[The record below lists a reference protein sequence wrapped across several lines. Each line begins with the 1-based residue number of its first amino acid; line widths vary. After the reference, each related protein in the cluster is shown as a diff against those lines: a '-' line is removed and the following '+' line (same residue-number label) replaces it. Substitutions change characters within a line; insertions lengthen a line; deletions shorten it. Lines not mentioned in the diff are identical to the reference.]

1 VFSKAGV
8 LASFSASEI
17 NILTVTQFA
26 DSIDNAL
33 SSGNEAMGEVMLDCI
48 NTGFKIRR
56 PPFTASTEKHFFYH
70 NTPEL

>member
-1 VFSKAGV
+1 
-8 LASFSASEI
+8 
-17 NILTVTQFA
+17 
-26 DSIDNAL
+26 
-33 SSGNEAMGEVMLDCI
+33 MGEVMLDCI